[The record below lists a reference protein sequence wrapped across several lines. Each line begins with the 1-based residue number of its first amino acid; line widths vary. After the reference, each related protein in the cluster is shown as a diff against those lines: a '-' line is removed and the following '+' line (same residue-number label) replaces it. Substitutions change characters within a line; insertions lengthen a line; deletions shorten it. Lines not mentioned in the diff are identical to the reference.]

1 MSSSLLPITYRSILG
16 VALPMMVSGFIQSIV
31 LITDSAFISRYSVEG
46 FDAVGNAGLAYITFY
61 MMLLGMSDGAQILM
75 ARRIGES
82 REDQLGRILNATW
95 VILGVLAVIFFTI
108 LTLFIPSWISAY
120 SRNHEVASLQG
131 EFIRHRS
138 FALFF
143 SMITLG
149 FQAFYLARGKSW
161 VVLVAALITAS
172 TNILFDYLLIF
183 GIGVFPEMGV
193 AGAATASSIADGLG
207 MIFLV
212 VFTLSSK
219 ENYAYHL
226 FGTMK
231 GVWLELKELINI
243 GTPLLLQG
251 FSALFTWTLFFT
263 WIEQMGKY
271 QLTVSQNIRSIY
283 FLAFVPIWGFAGTT
297 KTYISQYIGA
307 AKQKDLP
314 RIQRRIQLLTLL
326 FMLLTFHG
334 AVLYP
339 ESLISIINPHEQYL
353 KDSSAILRLVAGSI
367 LLFALVSVYFQTI
380 HGSGNTVASMTIEII
395 SVGVYTLS
403 VYLFIKV
410 WAFDIYH
417 VWTVEYIYFGT
428 MGLLSYL
435 YLKIFTWN
443 NKRI

>member
-120 SRNHEVASLQG
+120 SRNQEVASLQG

-143 SMITLG
+143 CMITLG

-307 AKQKDLP
+307 AKQKELP

-339 ESLISIINPHEQYL
+339 ETLISIINPHEQYL